1 MEKIDNI
8 DVFQPDLENVGFN
21 EFEGCKPVDEEEE
34 VEQDGVHE

>member
-8 DVFQPDLENVGFN
+8 DVFQPDLDNVGFN
-21 EFEGCKPVDEEEE
+21 EFEDCKSVDDEE